1 MQPGDTLPSE
11 NRLAESFAVSRPVVR
26 EALMKLKSLGLIE
39 MSSGRPPIVQAV
51 DGRLPSIF
59 FESSVATNV
68 SDVRELLEVRRG
80 LEIQSAIMAAQRAD
94 PDERKEILSLADR
107 MGAALQDERF
117 ELFVELD
124 VTLHLLIAGA
134 SKNRMLETLVA
145 AIREPMRES
154 IGSGLVARNSKVEE
168 YERIH
173 EIHLDIVNAIDRG
186 DTDAAGKA
194 MARHFDN
201 ALTSIINRA
210 LKP

>member
-1 MQPGDTLPSE
+1 MQPGDALPSE

-39 MSSGRPPIVQAV
+39 MSSGRPPIVQAI

-94 PDERKEILSLADR
+94 PDERKKILSLADR

-134 SKNRMLETLVA
+134 SRNRMLETLVA

-168 YERIH
+168 YEQIH

-186 DTDAAGKA
+186 DADAAGKA